1 MAGPWEKYQSTPTE
15 TLPSEGPWAKY
26 QQLQIEQSPPQ
37 TGGDIVSATEQ
48 RFGLPAGLLGA
59 VISKESSGNSK
70 AISPKG
76 AIGLGQVMP
85 DTARGMGYDP
95 EELKR
100 NPALQVEAA
109 GRYLKQMLDAHG
121 GNVADALAAY
131 NWGPGNMQKLM
142 RGEKTQIPAETANY
156 VTDPRFAQ
164 WTQPVAQPGS
174 KGELAQLE
182 QQAAQ
187 PWTQAAPEPTFAENL
202 EQAGR
207 GLAQSAVNVA
217 NIPGQVVNTAL
228 SAAGVPP
235 EGQVMQLRLPESMRP
250 TDPFAQLGAEI
261 GPYLIPGLG
270 AERTAAA
277 LASTAGAGRVER
289 IATQGANMLAENL
302 PGAIA
307 QSTQNNDLSGNLA
320 AGLAGSVI
328 GRGLLAA
335 GGRAAGVIR
344 NAAQREGQATASAT
358 ERAEQAAVGAAPE
371 QSTLQQPGMQP
382 TGGATPPE
390 QGVQDVAARVGAA
403 VDRENPLR
411 MADAARDVA
420 PRQDVIDAA
429 KQLGL
434 SEDDL
439 LLSHVSGN
447 QAYRDFEQALKSV
460 PGSQLAAQENQ
471 ALTKI
476 AKYATDLTDAAGAL
490 PDKAAMNDKFLSSFQ
505 RGIAT
510 VQNKSDQL
518 YNQISAAIPKG
529 QTVEANNI
537 IRYLESKADDVGG
550 WEHLSTNEKRV
561 FNEVSPV
568 GADASPPTY
577 ARLDNIRK
585 QIGQAIGKNSGPF
598 RDEETGALKQLYAN
612 LTADQEEAVV
622 AAGMGDKWQAAKKLI
637 GVRTTMEDALTSLLG
652 KDLRGDI
659 GTKASLAIRNLA
671 KGDAKG
677 FRALQQDIPSPRI
690 RREVVAT
697 SLRDAFSQGSR
708 KENEFHLPGFVDWY
722 QGLKSSGT
730 LPMMERELGGR
741 TAANLRN
748 LFTVSQA
755 VRQARESSIQTGRL
769 NAFIKQFDADG
780 GMLDKIYRH
789 GKGALATTILGHIP
803 VVGPTLSYGAV
814 AGMAAKEAARPARS
828 VAADRLLASSEFRS
842 VVKQAKGAQLPEKGQ
857 QVVNRKMEARIA
869 NSAAWK
875 SFYRTLTRE
884 EKQAIARVG
893 IIGWL
898 SGEADGTEY

>member
-1 MAGPWEKYQSTPTE
+1 MAGPWEKYQSTPAIE
-15 TLPSEGPWAKY
+15 QPFDGPWTRY
-26 QQLQIEQSPPQ
+26 QQQPEQSPPQ
-37 TGGDIVSATEQ
+37 TGGDIVSANEQ

-59 VISKESSGNSK
+59 VISKESSGNAD
-70 AISPKG
+70 AISKKG
-76 AIGLGQVMP
+76 AIGLAQVMP
-85 DTARGMGYDP
+85 NTARGMGYDP

-100 NPALQVEAA
+100 NPALQVEAGA
-109 GRYLKQMLDAHG
+109 RYLKQMLDAHG

-164 WTQPVAQPGS
+164 WTQPAAQPGS
-174 KGELAQLE
+174 EGELAQLE
-182 QQAAQ
+182 QQASQ
-187 PWTQAAPEPTFAENL
+187 PWTQAAPEPTFVENV

-228 SAAGVPP
+228 GAIGVPA
-235 EGQVMQLRLPESMRP
+235 EDRVMQLRLPESMRP
-250 TDPFAQLGAEI
+250 TDPYAQLGAEI

-277 LASTAGAGRVER
+277 LASTAGAGRAER

-320 AGLAGSVI
+320 TGLAGSII

-335 GGRAAGVIR
+335 GGRAAGAIR
-344 NAAQREGQATASAT
+344 NAAQREGRATVPAI
-358 ERAEQAAVGAAPE
+358 ERVEQAAPTTAEEPLAPV
-371 QSTLQQPGMQP
+371 QPGVQP
-382 TGGATPPE
+382 AGSAVPPE

-403 VDRENPLR
+403 VDRETAQR

-612 LTADQEEAVV
+612 LTADQEQAVV

-637 GVRTTMEDALTSLLG
+637 GVRTTMEDALTGLLG

-741 TAANLRN
+741 TSANLRN

-780 GMLDKIYRH
+780 GVLDKIYRH

-842 VVKQAKGAQLPEKGQ
+842 VVKQAKGARLSEKGQ
-857 QVVNRKMEARIA
+857 QVVNQKMETRIA
-869 NSAAWK
+869 NSPAWK

-893 IIGWL
+893 IIGWF

>member
-1 MAGPWEKYQSTPTE
+1 MAGPWEKYQSTPAD
-15 TLPSEGPWAKY
+15 TLPSDGPWSKY
-26 QQLQIEQSPPQ
+26 QPPQAEQSPPQ
-37 TGGDIVSATEQ
+37 QGGDIVSAAEQ
-48 RFGLPAGLLGA
+48 RFGLPAGLLSA
-59 VISKESSGNSK
+59 VISKESSGNSG

-85 DTARGMGYDP
+85 ATARGLGYDP

-100 NPALQVEAA
+100 NPELQVEAA

-121 GNVADALAAY
+121 NVTDALAAY
-131 NWGPGNMQKLM
+131 NWGPGNVQKFM
-142 RGEKTQIPAETANY
+142 RGEKTQIPTETVNY

-164 WTQPVAQPGS
+164 WTQPTAQPGS
-174 KGELAQLE
+174 EGELAQLS

-187 PWTQAAPEPTFAENL
+187 PWAQAAPEPTLAENL
-202 EQAGR
+202 GQAGR

-228 SAAGVPP
+228 GAAGVPA
-235 EGQVMQLRLPESMRP
+235 EDQVMQLRLPESMRP
-250 TDPFAQLGAEI
+250 TDPYAQLGAEI

-277 LASTAGAGRVER
+277 LASTAGAGRAER

-307 QSTQNNDLSGNLA
+307 QSTQNNDLPGNLA

-335 GGRAAGVIR
+335 GGRAAGAIR
-344 NAAQREGQATASAT
+344 GAAQREGQTTAAVAEQVAPVSPTAPGAQATA
-358 ERAEQAAVGAAPE
+358 VV
-371 QSTLQQPGMQP
+371 
-382 TGGATPPE
+382 PPE

-403 VDRENPLR
+403 ADRETAPR

-476 AKYATDLTDAAGAL
+476 AKQATDLTDTAGAM

-537 IRYLESKADDVGG
+537 IRYLDGKADELGG
-550 WEHLSTNEKRV
+550 AEHLSTMEKRV
-561 FNEVSPV
+561 YNSVAPV
-568 GADASPPTY
+568 GTEATAPTY

-612 LTADQEEAVV
+612 LTADQEQAVV

-637 GVRTTMEDALTSLLG
+637 GVRSTMEDALTGLLG

-722 QGLKSSGT
+722 QGMKSSGT
-730 LPMMERELGGR
+730 LPMVERELGTR
-741 TAANLRN
+741 TTNQLRN

-769 NAFIKQFDADG
+769 NAFIKQFDAEG
-780 GMLDKIYRH
+780 GTLDKIYRH
-789 GKGALATTILGHIP
+789 GKGALATTVLGHIP

-828 VAADRLLASSEFRS
+828 VAADRLLASPEFRS
-842 VVKQAKGAQLPEKGQ
+842 VVNQAKGARLTEKGQ
-857 QVVNRKMEARIA
+857 QVINRKMEARIA
-869 NSAAWK
+869 KSSAWK
-875 SFYRTLTRE
+875 SLYRTLTRE

-898 SGEADGTEY
+898 SGEANARKY

>member
-1 MAGPWEKYQSTPTE
+1 MAGPWEKYQNVAPAES
-15 TLPSEGPWAKY
+15 PSDGPWTKY
-26 QQLQIEQSPPQ
+26 QQPQQSPPQ
-37 TGGDIVSATEQ
+37 QGGDIVSAAEQ
-48 RFGLPAGLLGA
+48 RFGLPAGLLSA

-121 GNVADALAAY
+121 NVTDALAAY
-131 NWGPGNMQKLM
+131 NWGPGNVQKFM
-142 RGEKTQIPAETANY
+142 RGEKTQIPAETVNY

-164 WTQPVAQPGS
+164 WTQPAAQPGDE
-174 KGELAQLE
+174 GELAQLS

-187 PWTQAAPEPTFAENL
+187 PWVQAAPEPTFAENL

-228 SAAGVPP
+228 GAAGVPA
-235 EGQVMQLRLPESMRP
+235 EDQVMQLRLPESMRP
-250 TDPFAQLGAEI
+250 TDPYAQLGAEI

-277 LASTAGAGRVER
+277 LASTAGAGRAER
-289 IATQGANMLAENL
+289 AATQAANMLAENL

-320 AGLAGSVI
+320 TGLAGSVI

-335 GGRAAGVIR
+335 GGRAAGAIR
-344 NAAQREGQATASAT
+344 NAAQREAPMGAITAPGGQGA
-358 ERAEQAAVGAAPE
+358 AAV
-371 QSTLQQPGMQP
+371 T
-382 TGGATPPE
+382 PE
-390 QGVQDVAARVGAA
+390 QGVQDVATRVGAA
-403 VDRENPLR
+403 ADRETAPR
-411 MADAARDVA
+411 IADAARDVA

-460 PGSQLAAQENQ
+460 PGSQLAAQENR

-476 AKYATDLTDAAGAL
+476 AKQATDLTDAAGAL

-510 VQNKSDQL
+510 VQDKSDQL

-537 IRYLESKADDVGG
+537 IRYLDGKADELGG
-550 WEHLSTNEKRV
+550 AEHLSTMEKRV
-561 FNEVSPV
+561 YNSVAPV
-568 GADASPPTY
+568 GTEATTPTY

-612 LTADQEEAVV
+612 LTADQEQAVV
-622 AAGMGDKWQAAKKLI
+622 AAGMGEKWQAAKKLI
-637 GVRTTMEDALTSLLG
+637 GVRTTMEDALTGLLG

-659 GTKASLAIRNLA
+659 GTKAALAIRNLA

-722 QGLKSSGT
+722 QGMKSSGT
-730 LPMMERELGGR
+730 LPMIEQELGAR
-741 TAANLRN
+741 TTKQLRN

-769 NAFIKQFDADG
+769 NAFIKQFDAEG
-780 GMLDKIYRH
+780 GTLDKIYRH
-789 GKGALATTILGHIP
+789 GKGALATTVLGHIP

-814 AGMAAKEAARPARS
+814 AGMAAKEAARPTRS
-828 VAADRLLASSEFRS
+828 VAADRLLASPEFRS
-842 VVKQAKGAQLPEKGQ
+842 VVKQAKGAKLPEKGQ
-857 QVVNRKMEARIA
+857 QVINRKMETRIA
-869 NSAAWK
+869 KSPAWK

-898 SGEADGTEY
+898 SGETDGKKY

>member
-1 MAGPWEKYQSTPTE
+1 MAGPWEKYQSTPAIE
-15 TLPSEGPWAKY
+15 QPFDGPWTRY
-26 QQLQIEQSPPQ
+26 QQQPEQSPPQ
-37 TGGDIVSATEQ
+37 TGGDIVSANEQ

-59 VISKESSGNSK
+59 VISKESSGNAD
-70 AISPKG
+70 AISKKG
-76 AIGLGQVMP
+76 AIGLAQVMP
-85 DTARGMGYDP
+85 NTARGMGYDP
-95 EELKR
+95 DELKR
-100 NPALQVEAA
+100 NPALQIEAGA
-109 GRYLKQMLDAHG
+109 RYLKQMLDAHG

-164 WTQPVAQPGS
+164 WTQPAAQPGS
-174 KGELAQLE
+174 ESELAQLS

-187 PWTQAAPEPTFAENL
+187 PWGQAAPEPTFAENL
-202 EQAGR
+202 EQSGR
-207 GLAQSAVNVA
+207 GLAQSAVNAA

-228 SAAGVPP
+228 SAAGVPA
-235 EGQVMQLRLPESMRP
+235 EYQVMQLRLPESMRP
-250 TDPFAQLGAEI
+250 ADPFAQLGAEI
-261 GPYLIPGLG
+261 GPYLIPGVG
-270 AERTAAA
+270 AARTAAA
-277 LASTAGAGRVER
+277 LASTAGAGRAER
-289 IATQGANMLAENL
+289 IATQVANMLAENL

-320 AGLAGSVI
+320 TGLAGSII

-335 GGRAAGVIR
+335 GGRAAGAIR
-344 NAAQREGQATASAT
+344 NAAQREGQATVPTT
-358 ERAEQAAVGAAPE
+358 ERVEQAAPTTAEEPLAPV
-371 QSTLQQPGMQP
+371 QP
-382 TGGATPPE
+382 
-390 QGVQDVAARVGAA
+390 GVQDVAARVGAA
-403 VDRENPLR
+403 VDRETAQR

-471 ALTKI
+471 VLTKI

-585 QIGQAIGKNSGPF
+585 QIGQAIGNNSGPF

-612 LTADQEEAVV
+612 LTADQEQAVV
-622 AAGMGDKWQAAKKLI
+622 AAGMGEKWQAAKKLI

-741 TAANLRN
+741 TSANLRN

-769 NAFIKQFDADG
+769 NAFIKQFDADDG
-780 GMLDKIYRH
+780 VLDKMYRH

-842 VVKQAKGAQLPEKGQ
+842 VVKQAKGARLPEKGQ

-869 NSAAWK
+869 NSPAWK

-898 SGEADGTEY
+898 SGEADGTGY

>member
-1 MAGPWEKYQSTPTE
+1 MAGPWEKYQSAPADTPT
-15 TLPSEGPWAKY
+15 SDGPWSKY
-26 QQLQIEQSPPQ
+26 QSPQAEQSPPQ
-37 TGGDIVSATEQ
+37 QGGDIVSAAEQ
-48 RFGLPAGLLGA
+48 RFGLPAGLLSA
-59 VISKESSGNSK
+59 VINKESSGNSG
-70 AISPKG
+70 AISAKG
-76 AIGLGQVMP
+76 AIGLAQVMP
-85 DTARGMGYDP
+85 ATARGMGYDP

-100 NPALQVEAA
+100 NPALQVEAGA
-109 GRYLKQMLDAHG
+109 RYLKQMLDAHG
-121 GNVADALAAY
+121 NVPDALAAY
-131 NWGPGNMQKLM
+131 NWGPGNVQKFM
-142 RGEKTQIPAETANY
+142 RGEKTQIPTETVNY

-164 WTQPVAQPGS
+164 WTQPNAQPGS
-174 KGELAQLE
+174 EGELGQLA

-187 PWTQAAPEPTFAENL
+187 PWAQAAPEPTLAENIG
-202 EQAGR
+202 QAGR
-207 GLAQSAVNVA
+207 GLVQSAVNVA

-228 SAAGVPP
+228 GAAGVSADD
-235 EGQVMQLRLPESMRP
+235 QVMQLRLPESMRP
-250 TDPFAQLGAEI
+250 TDPYAQLGAEI

-277 LASTAGAGRVER
+277 LASTAGAGRAER

-320 AGLAGSVI
+320 TGLAGSVI

-335 GGRAAGVIR
+335 GGRAAGAIR
-344 NAAQREGQATASAT
+344 GAAQREGQATAA
-358 ERAEQAAVGAAPE
+358 AVEQAVPTAPGAQTA
-371 QSTLQQPGMQP
+371 
-382 TGGATPPE
+382 ATVPPE

-403 VDRENPLR
+403 ADRETTPR

-476 AKYATDLTDAAGAL
+476 AKQATDLTDAAGAL

-537 IRYLESKADDVGG
+537 IRYLDGKADDVGG
-550 WEHLSTNEKRV
+550 WQHLSANEKRV
-561 FNEVSPV
+561 YNEVAPV
-568 GADASPPTY
+568 GDEATPPTY

-612 LTADQEEAVV
+612 LTADQEQAVV

-637 GVRTTMEDALTSLLG
+637 GVRSTMEDALTGLLG

-730 LPMMERELGGR
+730 LPMIERELGGK
-741 TAANLRN
+741 TATNLRN

-769 NAFIKQFDADG
+769 NAFIKQFDADNG
-780 GMLDKIYRH
+780 VLDKIYRY
-789 GKGALATTILGHIP
+789 GKGALATTVLGQVPI
-803 VVGPTLSYGAV
+803 VGPVLSHGAV
-814 AGMAAKEAARPARS
+814 AGMAVKEAARPARS
-828 VAADRLLASSEFRS
+828 VAADRLLASPEFRS
-842 VVKQAKGAQLPEKGQ
+842 VVKQAKGTRLPEKGQ
-857 QVVNRKMEARIA
+857 QVINRKMEARIA
-869 NSAAWK
+869 NSPAWK

-893 IIGWL
+893 IISWL
-898 SGEADGTEY
+898 SGEADGREY

>member
-1 MAGPWEKYQSTPTE
+1 MAGPWEKYQSTPAT
-15 TLPSEGPWAKY
+15 TSPSEGPWAKY
-26 QQLQIEQSPPQ
+26 QQQAEQSPPQ
-37 TGGDIVSATEQ
+37 TGGDIVSAAEQ
-48 RFGLPAGLLGA
+48 RFGLPVGLLSA
-59 VISKESSGNSK
+59 VISKESSGNPK

-100 NPALQVEAA
+100 SPALQVEAA

-121 GNVADALAAY
+121 NVTDALAAY
-131 NWGPGNMQKLM
+131 NWGPGNVQKFM
-142 RGEKTQIPAETANY
+142 RGEKTQIPAETVNY

-164 WTQPVAQPGS
+164 WTQPVAQPGGE
-174 KGELAQLE
+174 GELAQLS

-187 PWTQAAPEPTFAENL
+187 PWAQAAPEPTFAENL

-228 SAAGVPP
+228 GAAGVPA
-235 EGQVMQLRLPESMRP
+235 EDQVMQLRLPESIRP
-250 TDPFAQLGAEI
+250 TDPYAQLGAEI
-261 GPYLIPGLG
+261 GPYLVPLLG
-270 AERTAAA
+270 QARTGAA
-277 LASTAGAGRVER
+277 LASVATSGRAER
-289 IATQGANMLAENL
+289 IATQAANMLAENL

-320 AGLAGSVI
+320 TGLAGSVI

-335 GGRAAGVIR
+335 GGHTAGALR
-344 NAAQREGQATASAT
+344 NAARREGSAGAAATAT
-358 ERAEQAAVGAAPE
+358 PEQAVSAPPGAQA
-371 QSTLQQPGMQP
+371 SAM
-382 TGGATPPE
+382 PPE

-403 VDRENPLR
+403 TDRETAPR

-434 SEDDL
+434 REDDL

-476 AKYATDLTDAAGAL
+476 AKQATDLTDAAGAL

-537 IRYLESKADDVGG
+537 IRYLDGKADELGG
-550 WEHLSTNEKRV
+550 AEHLSTMEKRV
-561 FNEVSPV
+561 YNAVAPV
-568 GADASPPTY
+568 GTEATAPTY

-598 RDEETGALKQLYAN
+598 RDEETGTLKQLYAN
-612 LTADQEEAVV
+612 LTADQEQAVV

-637 GVRTTMEDALTSLLG
+637 GVRTTMEDALTGLLG

-659 GTKASLAIRNLA
+659 GTKAALAIRNLS

-722 QGLKSSGT
+722 QGMKSSGT
-730 LPMMERELGGR
+730 LPMVERELGAR
-741 TAANLRN
+741 TANQLRN

-769 NAFIKQFDADG
+769 NAFIKQFDAKG
-780 GMLDKIYRH
+780 GTLDKIYRH
-789 GKGALATTILGHIP
+789 GKGALATTVLGHIP

-828 VAADRLLASSEFRS
+828 VAADRLLASPEFRS
-842 VVKQAKGAQLPEKGQ
+842 VVKQAKGGKLPEKGQ
-857 QVVNRKMEARIA
+857 QVINRKMEARIA
-869 NSAAWK
+869 NSPAWK
-875 SFYRTLTRE
+875 SFFRTLTRE

-898 SGEADGTEY
+898 SGEADGKEY

>member
-1 MAGPWEKYQSTPTE
+1 MAGPWERYQSTPAGTS
-15 TLPSEGPWAKY
+15 PAEGPWTKY
-26 QQLQIEQSPPQ
+26 QQQAEQSPPQ
-37 TGGDIVSATEQ
+37 TGGDIVSAAEQ
-48 RFGLPAGLLGA
+48 RLGLPAGLLSA

-121 GNVADALAAY
+121 NVTDALAAY
-131 NWGPGNMQKLM
+131 NWGPGNVQKFM
-142 RGEKTQIPAETANY
+142 RGEKTQIPAETVNY

-164 WTQPVAQPGS
+164 WTQPAAQPGDE
-174 KGELAQLE
+174 GELAQLS

-187 PWTQAAPEPTFAENL
+187 PWVQAAPEPTFAANL

-228 SAAGVPP
+228 GAAGVPA
-235 EGQVMQLRLPESMRP
+235 EDQVMQLRLPESMRP
-250 TDPFAQLGAEI
+250 TDPYAQLGAEI

-277 LASTAGAGRVER
+277 LASTAGAGRAER
-289 IATQGANMLAENL
+289 AATQAANMLAENL

-320 AGLAGSVI
+320 TGLAGSVI

-335 GGRAAGVIR
+335 GGRAAGAIR
-344 NAAQREGQATASAT
+344 NAAQREAPMGAITAPGGQGA
-358 ERAEQAAVGAAPE
+358 AAV
-371 QSTLQQPGMQP
+371 T
-382 TGGATPPE
+382 PE

-403 VDRENPLR
+403 ADRETAPR
-411 MADAARDVA
+411 IADAARDVA

-460 PGSQLAAQENQ
+460 PGSQLAAQENR

-476 AKYATDLTDAAGAL
+476 AKQATDLTDAAGAL

-510 VQNKSDQL
+510 VQDKSDQL

-537 IRYLESKADDVGG
+537 IRYLDGKADELGG
-550 WEHLSTNEKRV
+550 AEHLSTMEKRV
-561 FNEVSPV
+561 YNSVAPV
-568 GADASPPTY
+568 GTEATAPTY

-612 LTADQEEAVV
+612 LTADQEQAVV

-637 GVRTTMEDALTSLLG
+637 GVRTTMEDALTGLLG

-659 GTKASLAIRNLA
+659 GTKAALAIRNLA

-722 QGLKSSGT
+722 QGMKSSGT
-730 LPMMERELGGR
+730 LPMVEQELGAR
-741 TAANLRN
+741 TTKQLRN

-769 NAFIKQFDADG
+769 NAFIKQFDAEG
-780 GMLDKIYRH
+780 GTLDKIYRH
-789 GKGALATTILGHIP
+789 GKGALATTVLGHIP

-828 VAADRLLASSEFRS
+828 VAADRLLASPEFRS
-842 VVKQAKGAQLPEKGQ
+842 VVKQAKGAKLPEKGQ
-857 QVVNRKMEARIA
+857 QVINRKMEARIA
-869 NSAAWK
+869 KSPAWK

-884 EKQAIARVG
+884 EKQAIARAG

-898 SGEADGTEY
+898 SGEADGKKY

>member
-1 MAGPWEKYQSTPTE
+1 MAGPWEKYQSTPTD
-15 TLPSEGPWAKY
+15 TSTSEGPWSKY
-26 QQLQIEQSPPQ
+26 QQQAEQSPPQ
-37 TGGDIVSATEQ
+37 TGGDIVSAAEQ
-48 RFGLPAGLLGA
+48 RFGLPAGLLSA

-95 EELKR
+95 DELKR

-121 GNVADALAAY
+121 NVTDALAAY
-131 NWGPGNMQKLM
+131 NWGPGNVQKFM
-142 RGEKTQIPAETANY
+142 RGEKTQIPAETVNY

-164 WTQPVAQPGS
+164 WTQPAAQPGGE
-174 KGELAQLE
+174 GELAQLS

-187 PWTQAAPEPTFAENL
+187 PWAQAAPEPTFAENL

-228 SAAGVPP
+228 GAAGVPA
-235 EGQVMQLRLPESMRP
+235 EDQVMQLRLPESMRP
-250 TDPFAQLGAEI
+250 TDPYAQLGAEI

-277 LASTAGAGRVER
+277 LASTAGVGRAER
-289 IATQGANMLAENL
+289 VATQAANMLAENL

-320 AGLAGSVI
+320 TGLAGSVI

-335 GGRAAGVIR
+335 GGRAAGAIR
-344 NAAQREGQATASAT
+344 NAAQREAPM
-358 ERAEQAAVGAAPE
+358 GAA
-371 QSTLQQPGMQP
+371 TVPGGQ
-382 TGGATPPE
+382 GAAAMPPE
-390 QGVQDVAARVGAA
+390 QGVQEVAARVGAA
-403 VDRENPLR
+403 ADRETAPR

-434 SEDDL
+434 REDDL

-447 QAYRDFEQALKSV
+447 RAYRDFEQALKSV

-476 AKYATDLTDAAGAL
+476 AKQATDLTDAAGAL

-537 IRYLESKADDVGG
+537 IRYLDGKADELGG
-550 WEHLSTNEKRV
+550 AEHLSTMEKRV
-561 FNEVSPV
+561 YNAVAPV
-568 GADASPPTY
+568 GTEATAPTY

-598 RDEETGALKQLYAN
+598 RDEETGALKQLYAK
-612 LTADQEEAVV
+612 LTADQEQAVV

-637 GVRTTMEDALTSLLG
+637 GVRTTMEDALTGLLG

-659 GTKASLAIRNLA
+659 GTKAALAIRNLS

-722 QGLKSSGT
+722 QGMKSSGT
-730 LPMMERELGGR
+730 LPMVERELGER
-741 TAANLRN
+741 TAKQLRN

-769 NAFIKQFDADG
+769 NAFIKQFDAEG
-780 GMLDKIYRH
+780 GTLDKIYRH
-789 GKGALATTILGHIP
+789 GKGALATTVLGHIP

-828 VAADRLLASSEFRS
+828 VAADRLLASPEFRL
-842 VVKQAKGAQLPEKGQ
+842 VVKQAKGSKLPEKGQ
-857 QVVNRKMEARIA
+857 QVINRRMETRIA
-869 NSAAWK
+869 NSPAWR

-898 SGEADGTEY
+898 SGEADGKEY

>member
-1 MAGPWEKYQSTPTE
+1 MAGPWEKYQSAPADTP
-15 TLPSEGPWAKY
+15 PSDGPWAKY
-26 QQLQIEQSPPQ
+26 QQPQAEQSPPQ
-37 TGGDIVSATEQ
+37 QGGDIVSAAEQ
-48 RFGLPAGLLGA
+48 RFGIPAGLLSA
-59 VISKESSGNSK
+59 VISKESSGNAG
-70 AISPKG
+70 AISGKG
-76 AIGLGQVMP
+76 AIGLAQVMP
-85 DTARGMGYDP
+85 ATARGMGYDP

-100 NPALQVEAA
+100 NPALQVEAGA
-109 GRYLKQMLDAHG
+109 RYLKQMLDAHG
-121 GNVADALAAY
+121 NVTDALAAY
-131 NWGPGNMQKLM
+131 NWGPGNVQKFM
-142 RGEKTQIPAETANY
+142 RGEKTQIPTETVNY

-164 WTQPVAQPGS
+164 WTQPAAQPGS
-174 KGELAQLE
+174 ENELAQLS
-182 QQAAQ
+182 QQAEQ
-187 PWTQAAPEPTFAENL
+187 PWAQAAPEPTLAENL
-202 EQAGR
+202 GQAGR

-228 SAAGVPP
+228 GAAGVPA
-235 EGQVMQLRLPESMRP
+235 EDQVMQLRLPESMQP
-250 TDPFAQLGAEI
+250 TDPYAQLGAEI

-277 LASTAGAGRVER
+277 LASTAGAGRAER

-307 QSTQNNDLSGNLA
+307 QSSQDNDLSGNLA
-320 AGLAGSVI
+320 TGLAGSVI

-335 GGRAAGVIR
+335 GGRAAGAIR
-344 NAAQREGQATASAT
+344 GAAQREGQATAAA
-358 ERAEQAAVGAAPE
+358 AEQTVPTAPGAQAA
-371 QSTLQQPGMQP
+371 
-382 TGGATPPE
+382 ATVPPE

-403 VDRENPLR
+403 ADRETASR
-411 MADAARDVA
+411 MADATRDVA

-476 AKYATDLTDAAGAL
+476 AKQATDMTDAAGAL

-518 YNQISAAIPKG
+518 YNQISSAIPKG

-537 IRYLESKADDVGG
+537 IRYLDGKADELGG
-550 WEHLSTNEKRV
+550 AEHLSTMERRV
-561 FNEVSPV
+561 YNSVAPV
-568 GADASPPTY
+568 GTEATAPTY

-612 LTADQEEAVV
+612 LTADQEQAVV

-637 GVRTTMEDALTSLLG
+637 GVRSTMEDALTGLLG

-730 LPMMERELGGR
+730 LPMVERELGGR
-741 TAANLRN
+741 TATNLRN

-769 NAFIKQFDADG
+769 NAFIKQFDAEG
-780 GMLDKIYRH
+780 GTLDKIYRH
-789 GKGALATTILGHIP
+789 GKGALATTVLGHIP

-828 VAADRLLASSEFRS
+828 VAADRLLASAEFRS
-842 VVKQAKGAQLPEKGQ
+842 VVKQAKGTRLPEKGQ
-857 QVVNRKMEARIA
+857 QAINRKMEARIA
-869 NSAAWK
+869 NSPAWK

-884 EKQAIARVG
+884 EKQAITRVG

-898 SGEADGTEY
+898 SGEADGREY

>member
-1 MAGPWEKYQSTPTE
+1 MAGPWEKYQSMPADTPT
-15 TLPSEGPWAKY
+15 SDGPWSKY
-26 QQLQIEQSPPQ
+26 QSPQAEQSPPQ
-37 TGGDIVSATEQ
+37 QGGDIVSAAEQ
-48 RFGLPAGLLGA
+48 RFGIPAGLLSA
-59 VISKESSGNSK
+59 VISKESSGNADAVSG
-70 AISPKG
+70 KG
-76 AIGLGQVMP
+76 AIGLAQVMP
-85 DTARGMGYDP
+85 NTARGMGYDP

-100 NPALQVEAA
+100 NPELQVEAGA
-109 GRYLKQMLDAHG
+109 RYLKQMLDAHG
-121 GNVADALAAY
+121 NVPDALAAY
-131 NWGPGNMQKLM
+131 NWGPGNVQKFM
-142 RGEKTQIPAETANY
+142 RGEKTQIPTETINY

-164 WTQPVAQPGS
+164 WTQAAAQPGS
-174 KGELAQLE
+174 EGELAELS

-187 PWTQAAPEPTFAENL
+187 PWTQTAPEPTLAENL
-202 EQAGR
+202 GQAGR

-228 SAAGVPP
+228 GAAGVPA
-235 EGQVMQLRLPESMRP
+235 EDQVMQLRLPESMRP
-250 TDPFAQLGAEI
+250 TDPYAQLGAEI

-277 LASTAGAGRVER
+277 LASTAGAGRAER

-320 AGLAGSVI
+320 TGLAGSVI
-328 GRGLLAA
+328 GRGLMAA
-335 GGRAAGVIR
+335 GGRAVGAIR
-344 NAAQREGQATASAT
+344 NTAQREGQAAA
-358 ERAEQAAVGAAPE
+358 AEQAVPTAPTTPGAQSAAAV
-371 QSTLQQPGMQP
+371 
-382 TGGATPPE
+382 PPE

-403 VDRENPLR
+403 TDRETAPR

-476 AKYATDLTDAAGAL
+476 AKQATDLTDAAGAL

-518 YNQISAAIPKG
+518 YNQISSAIPKG

-537 IRYLESKADDVGG
+537 IRYLDGKADELGG
-550 WEHLSTNEKRV
+550 AEHLSTMEKRV
-561 FNEVSPV
+561 YNSVAPV
-568 GADASPPTY
+568 GTEATAPTY

-612 LTADQEEAVV
+612 LTADQEQAVV

-637 GVRTTMEDALTSLLG
+637 GVRSTMEDALTGLLG

-730 LPMMERELGGR
+730 LPMVERELGGR
-741 TAANLRN
+741 TATNLRN

-769 NAFIKQFDADG
+769 NAFIKQFDAEG
-780 GMLDKIYRH
+780 GMLDKVYRH
-789 GKGALATTILGHIP
+789 GKGALATTVLGHIP

-828 VAADRLLASSEFRS
+828 VAADRLLASPEFRS
-842 VVKQAKGAQLPEKGQ
+842 VVKQAKGTRLPEKGQ
-857 QVVNRKMEARIA
+857 QIINRKMEARIA
-869 NSAAWK
+869 NSPAWK

-884 EKQAIARVG
+884 EKQAISRMG

-898 SGEADGTEY
+898 SGEADGREY

>member
-1 MAGPWEKYQSTPTE
+1 MAGPWENYQSTPADTQ
-15 TLPSEGPWAKY
+15 PSEGPWTKY
-26 QQLQIEQSPPQ
+26 QQPQAEQSPPQ
-37 TGGDIVSATEQ
+37 TGGDVVSDAEQ
-48 RFGLPAGLLGA
+48 RFGIPAGLLSA

-121 GNVADALAAY
+121 NVTDALAAY
-131 NWGPGNMQKLM
+131 NWGPGNVQKFM
-142 RGEKTQIPAETANY
+142 RGEKTQIPAETVNY

-164 WTQPVAQPGS
+164 WTQPAAQPGGE
-174 KGELAQLE
+174 GELAQLS

-187 PWTQAAPEPTFAENL
+187 PWAQGAPEPTFAENL

-228 SAAGVPP
+228 GAAGVPV
-235 EGQVMQLRLPESMRP
+235 EDQVMQLRLPESMRP
-250 TDPFAQLGAEI
+250 TDPYAQLGAEI

-277 LASTAGAGRVER
+277 MASTVGAGRAER
-289 IATQGANMLAENL
+289 IATQAANMLAENL

-320 AGLAGSVI
+320 TGLAGSVI

-335 GGRAAGVIR
+335 GGRAAGAIR
-344 NAAQREGQATASAT
+344 NAAQREAPMGAVAAPG
-358 ERAEQAAVGAAPE
+358 EQGAAAV
-371 QSTLQQPGMQP
+371 T
-382 TGGATPPE
+382 PE

-403 VDRENPLR
+403 ADRETASR

-476 AKYATDLTDAAGAL
+476 AKQATDLTDAAGAL
-490 PDKAAMNDKFLSSFQ
+490 PDKAAMNDKFLTSFQ

-537 IRYLESKADDVGG
+537 IRYLDGKADELGG
-550 WEHLSTNEKRV
+550 AEHLSTMEKRV
-561 FNEVSPV
+561 YNSVAPV
-568 GADASPPTY
+568 GTEATAPTY

-612 LTADQEEAVV
+612 LTADQEQAVV

-637 GVRTTMEDALTSLLG
+637 GVRTTMEDALTGLLG

-659 GTKASLAIRNLA
+659 GTKAALAIRNLS

-722 QGLKSSGT
+722 QGMKSSGT
-730 LPMMERELGGR
+730 LPMVEQELGAR
-741 TAANLRN
+741 TAKQLRN

-769 NAFIKQFDADG
+769 NAFIKQFDAEG
-780 GMLDKIYRH
+780 GTLDKIYRH
-789 GKGALATTILGHIP
+789 GKGALATTVLGHIP

-828 VAADRLLASSEFRS
+828 VAADRLLASPEFRS
-842 VVKQAKGAQLPEKGQ
+842 VVKQAKGAKLPEKGQ
-857 QVVNRKMEARIA
+857 QVINRKMEARIA
-869 NSAAWK
+869 KSPAWR

-898 SGEADGTEY
+898 SGADGGKEY

>member
-1 MAGPWEKYQSTPTE
+1 MAGPWDKYQSTPTVE
-15 TLPSEGPWAKY
+15 QASDGPWARY
-26 QQLQIEQSPPQ
+26 QQQPEQSPSQ
-37 TGGDIVSATEQ
+37 IGGDIVSANEQ

-59 VISKESSGNSK
+59 VISKESSGNAD
-70 AISPKG
+70 AISKKG
-76 AIGLGQVMP
+76 AIGLAQVMP
-85 DTARGMGYDP
+85 NTARGMGYDP

-100 NPALQVEAA
+100 NPVLQIEAGA
-109 GRYLKQMLDAHG
+109 RYLKQMLDAHG

-131 NWGPGNMQKLM
+131 NWGPGNMQKLI
-142 RGEKTQIPAETANY
+142 RGEKTQIPTETANY

-164 WTQPVAQPGS
+164 WTQSAPAGGE
-174 KGELAQLE
+174 GELAQLE

-187 PWTQAAPEPTFAENL
+187 PWTQAAPAPTFAENV
-202 EQAGR
+202 EQVGR

-228 SAAGVPP
+228 GAIGVPA
-235 EGQVMQLRLPESMRP
+235 EDQVMQLRLPENIRP
-250 TDPFAQLGAEI
+250 TDPYAQLGAEI

-277 LASTAGAGRVER
+277 LASTAGAGRAER
-289 IATQGANMLAENL
+289 IATQGVNMLAENL

-320 AGLAGSVI
+320 TGLAGSVI

-335 GGRAAGVIR
+335 GGRVAGAIR
-344 NAAQREGQATASAT
+344 GAAQREGQAAVSAAGRT
-358 ERAEQAAVGAAPE
+358 EQAAPTTEAAPPAPAQPGVQPAGAAV
-371 QSTLQQPGMQP
+371 
-382 TGGATPPE
+382 PPE

-403 VDRENPLR
+403 ADRETAQR

-471 ALTKI
+471 MLTKI

-561 FNEVSPV
+561 FNDVSPV

-612 LTADQEEAVV
+612 LTADQEQAVV

-637 GVRTTMEDALTSLLG
+637 GVRTTMEDALTGLLG

-769 NAFIKQFDADG
+769 NAFIKQFDAEG
-780 GMLDKIYRH
+780 GVLDKIYRH
-789 GKGALATTILGHIP
+789 GKGALATTVLGHIP

-828 VAADRLLASSEFRS
+828 VAADRLLASPEFRS
-842 VVKQAKGAQLPEKGQ
+842 VVKQAKGARLPEKGQ
-857 QVVNRKMEARIA
+857 QVVNRKMEALIA

-898 SGEADGTEY
+898 SGEDDGGSY

>member
-1 MAGPWEKYQSTPTE
+1 MAGPWEKYQSTPADTP
-15 TLPSEGPWAKY
+15 PSEGPWTKY
-26 QQLQIEQSPPQ
+26 QQPQAEQSPPQ
-37 TGGDIVSATEQ
+37 QGGDIVSAAEQ

-59 VISKESSGNSK
+59 LINKESSGNSG

-76 AIGLGQVMP
+76 AIGLAQVMP
-85 DTARGMGYDP
+85 ATARGMGYDP

-100 NPALQVEAA
+100 NPALQVEAGA
-109 GRYLKQMLDAHG
+109 RYLKQMLDAHG
-121 GNVADALAAY
+121 NVPDALAAY
-131 NWGPGNMQKLM
+131 NMGPGNLQKLKDGRM
-142 RGEKTQIPAETANY
+142 KNIPTETANY

-164 WTQPVAQPGS
+164 WTQPAAQPGGE
-174 KGELAQLE
+174 GELAQLA

-187 PWTQAAPEPTFAENL
+187 PWAQAVPESTLAENL
-202 EQAGR
+202 GQAGR

-228 SAAGVPP
+228 GAAGVPA
-235 EGQVMQLRLPESMRP
+235 EDQVMQLRLPESMRP
-250 TDPFAQLGAEI
+250 TDPYAQLGAEI

-270 AERTAAA
+270 TERTAAA
-277 LASTAGAGRVER
+277 LASTAGAGRAER

-320 AGLAGSVI
+320 TGLAGSVI

-335 GGRAAGVIR
+335 GGRAAGAIR
-344 NAAQREGQATASAT
+344 GAAQREGQATSAV
-358 ERAEQAAVGAAPE
+358 AEQAAPVSQTSAIV
-371 QSTLQQPGMQP
+371 
-382 TGGATPPE
+382 PPE

-403 VDRENPLR
+403 ADRETAPR

-471 ALTKI
+471 ALAKI
-476 AKYATDLTDAAGAL
+476 AKQATDLTDTAGAL

-537 IRYLESKADDVGG
+537 IRYLDGKADELGG
-550 WEHLSTNEKRV
+550 AEHLSTMEKRV
-561 FNEVSPV
+561 YNSVAPV
-568 GADASPPTY
+568 GTEATAATY

-612 LTADQEEAVV
+612 LTADQEQAVV

-637 GVRTTMEDALTSLLG
+637 GVRTTMEDALSGLLG

-730 LPMMERELGGR
+730 LPMVERELGGR
-741 TAANLRN
+741 TATHLRN

-769 NAFIKQFDADG
+769 NAFIKQFDAEG
-780 GMLDKIYRH
+780 GMLDKVYRH
-789 GKGALATTILGHIP
+789 GKGALATTVLGHIP

-828 VAADRLLASSEFRS
+828 VAADRLLASPEFRS
-842 VVKQAKGAQLPEKGQ
+842 VVRQAKGTRLSEKGQ
-857 QVVNRKMEARIA
+857 QVINSKMEARIA
-869 NSAAWK
+869 NSPAWK
-875 SFYRTLTRE
+875 SVYRTLTRE

-898 SGEADGTEY
+898 SGEADGREY

>member
-1 MAGPWEKYQSTPTE
+1 MAGPWEKYQSTPADTS
-15 TLPSEGPWAKY
+15 PSEGPWAKY
-26 QQLQIEQSPPQ
+26 QQPQAEQSPPQ
-37 TGGDIVSATEQ
+37 TGGDIVSAAEQ
-48 RFGLPAGLLGA
+48 RFGLPAGLLSA

-121 GNVADALAAY
+121 NVTDALAAY
-131 NWGPGNMQKLM
+131 NWGPGNVQKFM
-142 RGEKTQIPAETANY
+142 RGEKTQIPAETVNY

-164 WTQPVAQPGS
+164 WTQPAAQPGGE
-174 KGELAQLE
+174 GELAQLS

-187 PWTQAAPEPTFAENL
+187 PWAPAAPEPTFADNL

-228 SAAGVPP
+228 GAAGVPA
-235 EGQVMQLRLPESMRP
+235 EDQVMQLRLPESMRP
-250 TDPFAQLGAEI
+250 TDPYAQLGAEI

-270 AERTAAA
+270 TERTAAA
-277 LASTAGAGRVER
+277 LASTAGAGRAER
-289 IATQGANMLAENL
+289 IATQAANMLAENL

-320 AGLAGSVI
+320 TGLAGSVI

-335 GGRAAGVIR
+335 GGRAAGAIR
-344 NAAQREGQATASAT
+344 NVAQREAPMGAATAPGGQGA
-358 ERAEQAAVGAAPE
+358 AAV
-371 QSTLQQPGMQP
+371 T
-382 TGGATPPE
+382 PE

-403 VDRENPLR
+403 ADRETAPR

-434 SEDDL
+434 REDDL

-476 AKYATDLTDAAGAL
+476 AKQATDLTDAAGAL
-490 PDKAAMNDKFLSSFQ
+490 PDKAVMNDKFLSSFQ

-518 YNQISAAIPKG
+518 YNQISTAIPKG

-537 IRYLESKADDVGG
+537 IRYLDGKADELGG
-550 WEHLSTNEKRV
+550 AEHLSTMEKRV
-561 FNEVSPV
+561 YNSVAPV
-568 GADASPPTY
+568 GTEATAPTY

-612 LTADQEEAVV
+612 LTADQEQAVV

-637 GVRTTMEDALTSLLG
+637 GVRTTMEDALTGLLG

-659 GTKASLAIRNLA
+659 GTKAALAIRNLA

-722 QGLKSSGT
+722 QGMKSSGT
-730 LPMMERELGGR
+730 LPMVEQELGAR
-741 TAANLRN
+741 TAKQLRN

-755 VRQARESSIQTGRL
+755 VRQARESGIQTGRL
-769 NAFIKQFDADG
+769 NAFIKQFDAEG
-780 GMLDKIYRH
+780 GTLDKIYRH
-789 GKGALATTILGHIP
+789 GKGALATTVLGHIP

-842 VVKQAKGAQLPEKGQ
+842 VVKQAKGAKLPEKGQ
-857 QVVNRKMEARIA
+857 QAINRKMEARIA
-869 NSAAWK
+869 NSPAWK
-875 SFYRTLTRE
+875 LFYRTLTRE

-893 IIGWL
+893 IIAWL
-898 SGEADGTEY
+898 SGERGKY

>member
-1 MAGPWEKYQSTPTE
+1 
-15 TLPSEGPWAKY
+15 
-26 QQLQIEQSPPQ
+26 
-37 TGGDIVSATEQ
+37 
-48 RFGLPAGLLGA
+48 
-59 VISKESSGNSK
+59 
-70 AISPKG
+70 
-76 AIGLGQVMP
+76 
-85 DTARGMGYDP
+85 
-95 EELKR
+95 
-100 NPALQVEAA
+100 
-109 GRYLKQMLDAHG
+109 
-121 GNVADALAAY
+121 
-131 NWGPGNMQKLM
+131 M
-142 RGEKTQIPAETANY
+142 RGEKTQIPAETVNY

-164 WTQPVAQPGS
+164 WTQPAAQPGGE
-174 KGELAQLE
+174 GELAQLS

-187 PWTQAAPEPTFAENL
+187 PWAQAAPEPTFAENL

-228 SAAGVPP
+228 GAAGVPT
-235 EGQVMQLRLPESMRP
+235 EDQVMQLRLPESMRP
-250 TDPFAQLGAEI
+250 TDPYAQLGAEI
-261 GPYLIPGLG
+261 GPYLVPLLG
-270 AERTAAA
+270 QARTGAA
-277 LASTAGAGRVER
+277 LASVATSGRAER
-289 IATQGANMLAENL
+289 IATQAANMLAENL

-320 AGLAGSVI
+320 TGLAGSVI

-335 GGRAAGVIR
+335 GGRAAGAIR
-344 NAAQREGQATASAT
+344 NAAQREAPMGAVTAPGGQ
-358 ERAEQAAVGAAPE
+358 GAAA
-371 QSTLQQPGMQP
+371 M
-382 TGGATPPE
+382 PPE

-403 VDRENPLR
+403 ADRETAPR

-476 AKYATDLTDAAGAL
+476 AKQATDLTDAAGAL

-537 IRYLESKADDVGG
+537 IRYLDGKADELGG
-550 WEHLSTNEKRV
+550 AEHLSTMEKRV
-561 FNEVSPV
+561 YNSVAPV
-568 GADASPPTY
+568 GTEATAPTY

-612 LTADQEEAVV
+612 LTADQEQAVV

-637 GVRTTMEDALTSLLG
+637 GVRTTMEDALTGLLG

-659 GTKASLAIRNLA
+659 STKAALAIRNLS

-722 QGLKSSGT
+722 QGMKSSGT
-730 LPMMERELGGR
+730 LPMVERELGAQ
-741 TAANLRN
+741 TAKQLRN

-780 GMLDKIYRH
+780 GTLDKIYRH
-789 GKGALATTILGHIP
+789 GKGALATTVLGHIP

-828 VAADRLLASSEFRS
+828 VAADRLLASPEFRS
-842 VVKQAKGAQLPEKGQ
+842 VVKQAKGGKLPEKGQ
-857 QVVNRKMEARIA
+857 QVINRRMETRIA
-869 NSAAWK
+869 KSPAWR

-898 SGEADGTEY
+898 SGEADGKEY